1 MTRRMVGCLLAVFLA
16 GPVLGL
22 VLEGKLNRGLADNFD
37 ASLDDRTRAQV
48 TQFAD
53 ATFECG
59 VYYQYTAG
67 GMKKNPGVPSEM
79 IAFVSRNSAS
89 LLQTA
94 DQLYHSAGVSTQAK
108 YQELM
113 ARAKVMLREQEN
125 NPDTD
130 SDIIFEFG
138 EKCRLLLIS
147 YPAKLRKI
155 SELLESN

>member
-1 MTRRMVGCLLAVFLA
+1 MAKKLAGCLLLMIFS
-16 GPVLGL
+16 GQSQGL
-22 VLEGKLNRGLADNFD
+22 VTENFSDAQLDNID
-37 ASLDDRTRAQV
+37 LKEAV
-48 TQFAD
+48 TIIEFAD
-53 ATFECG
+53 AVFECG

-67 GMKKNPGVPSEM
+67 GLKKNPGVPSDT
-79 IAFVSRNSAS
+79 IQFVSRNSQT

-94 DQLYHSAGVSTQAK
+94 DQLYQSTGISTQAK

-113 ARAKVMLREQEN
+113 ERAKVMLREQEN
-125 NPDTD
+125 NPDND

-147 YPAKLRKI
+147 YPRRLGEI

>member
-1 MTRRMVGCLLAVFLA
+1 MVKKLVGCLLVMIFS
-16 GPVLGL
+16 GQSLGL
-22 VLEGKLNRGLADNFD
+22 VTDNFSD
-37 ASLDDRTRAQV
+37 AQLGNIDLKEAV
-48 TQFAD
+48 KIIEFAD
-53 ATFECG
+53 SVFECG
-59 VYYQYTAG
+59 VYYQYTTG
-67 GMKKNPGVPSEM
+67 GMKKNPGVPGET

-94 DQLYHSAGVSTQAK
+94 DQLYQSTGISTQAK

-113 ARAKVMLREQEN
+113 ARAELMLREQEN

-147 YPAKLRKI
+147 YPGRLREM